1 MKKSHVFWITR
12 TAVLLAL
19 LFGLQT
25 VTAPLPGTLI
35 TGAIVNMMLVIAV
48 MSSGLSTGL
57 AIAIIS
63 PFFAALVGLGVA
75 IWPIL
80 PIISISNVA
89 LVTIWHYGEKLVPI
103 NKMARRIISGV
114 IAAMCKFAIIYL
126 GVKELI
132 LPIIFGGAENIPPPL
147 AAAFSITQLFT
158 ALIGGGIAILA
169 LPIIEKAISAGSQD
183 KKQPLNTFCES
194 QKAVRLQN

>member
-19 LFGLQT
+19 LFGLQA
-25 VTAPLPGTLI
+25 VTSPLQIPLI
-35 TGAIVNMMLVIAV
+35 TGSLVNMMLVIAV

-63 PFFAALVGLGVA
+63 PFFAMILGLNVAL
-75 IWPIL
+75 L
-80 PIISISNVA
+80 PIVPFISISNVA
-89 LVTIWHYGEKLVPI
+89 FVTIWHFGEKLVPI
-103 NKMARRIISGV
+103 NEMVRRIIVGV

-126 GVKELI
+126 CIKELM
-132 LPIIFGGAENIPPPL
+132 LPLLHGGAENVPLSL
-147 AAAFSITQLFT
+147 AAAFGVSQLFT

-169 LPIIEKAISAGSQD
+169 LPIIEKALSKKPTAD
-183 KKQPLNTFCES
+183 K
-194 QKAVRLQN
+194 

>member
-19 LFGLQT
+19 LIGMQA
-25 VTAPLPGTLI
+25 VTAPLQITLL
-35 TGAIVNMMLVIAV
+35 TGSIVNMMLVIAV

-80 PIISISNVA
+80 PIISVSNVA
-89 LVTIWHYGEKLVPI
+89 FVMVWHFGDKLVPI
-103 NKMARRIISGV
+103 NKMARRIIAGV
-114 IAAMCKFAIIYL
+114 IAAMCKFAILYL
-126 GVKELI
+126 GVKELA
-132 LPIIFGGAENIPPPL
+132 LPLIFGGAENIPVPL
-147 AAAFSITQLFT
+147 IAAFSVTQLFT

-169 LPIIEKAISAGSQD
+169 LPVIEKAISVRTSQN
-183 KKQPLNTFCES
+183 Q
-194 QKAVRLQN
+194 